1 MHKVPKYLC
10 LPTKYQRYN
19 LYNIHKLFYKNE
31 EQNMQVS
38 SKTLQEVSIS
48 NEESI
53 NTKTDNTSRFDNTKT
68 PAETINGGGE
78 SVEGAASVSKIE
90 DIKDGNKKDSE
101 GKTSPDDTEIVN
113 TGSKTITQTIEPQ
126 ENEMKP
132 AGEKM
137 VENAG
142 DLTDG
147 ERKDILL
154 DDVKEEKEQTEKDNK
169 ADPTDHDVND
179 YVKNAKNDSKVK
191 IEDVNHHGQDENETV
206 IKNKEEKRL
215 DYEVGSEIEDAN
227 KVQVKEVNDNVEASR
242 NEEDHTPVINK
253 EEKPSTLK
261 VEDTNKVQSGDMNE
275 HVEESKKK
283 NDQTSAK
290 EKEANLSNQEMVE
303 MVKKTEEDTNLKMEE
318 EKGVVIDDVKPGKP
332 AEKRNDVNPTD
343 EGAVEKLEDASEVKT
358 GDGVNDDRET
368 SVKSDDDKEKVVEKP
383 LESGK
388 ENNVKD
394 ESERAVAR
402 SPITNG
408 QVGSAVR

>member
-1 MHKVPKYLC
+1 MHKIKKYLC
-10 LPTKYQRYN
+10 LPTKYQRCN

-53 NTKTDNTSRFDNTKT
+53 NTITDNTSRHDNTKT
-68 PAETINGGGE
+68 PVESKNGDGE

-90 DIKDGNKKDSE
+90 DIKDDDNKKDSE
-101 GKTSPDDTEIVN
+101 PKTSPDDTEIVN
-113 TGSKTITQTIEPQ
+113 TESKTIEPQ
-126 ENEMKP
+126 ENEMKQ
-132 AGEKM
+132 AGEKV

-147 ERKDILL
+147 QCKDNLL
-154 DDVKEEKEQTEKDNK
+154 DDVKEEKKQTEKDNK
-169 ADPTDHDVND
+169 ADPIDQDVTNY
-179 YVKNAKNDSKVK
+179 YVKNTENASKVE
-191 IEDVNHHGQDENETV
+191 IEDVNHRGQDENETV
-206 IKNKEEKRL
+206 IKNKEEKPL
-215 DYEVGSEIEDAN
+215 DYEVVTEIEDAN
-227 KVQVKEVNDNVEASR
+227 KVQVKEVNDNGEASR
-242 NEEDHTPVINK
+242 NDEDHTPVIDK
-253 EEKPSTLK
+253 EEKPSALK
-261 VEDTNKVQSGDMNE
+261 VEDTNKVQSRDMNE
-275 HVEESKKK
+275 HVEKSRKN
-283 NDQTSAK
+283 NDQTS

-318 EKGVVIDDVKPGKP
+318 EKGVVIDDVKPGTP

-358 GDGVNDDRET
+358 GEGINDDRET
-368 SVKSDDDKEKVVEKP
+368 SVKSDDDKEKVIEKP

-388 ENNVKD
+388 EINVKD
-394 ESERAVAR
+394 EKERAVAR

-408 QVGSAVR
+408 QVGVSS